1 MVEKSTENIQNF
13 IKENNIKIDQLK
25 IIKLNSKFI
34 NESEIL
40 IDNVVD
46 SIVSE

>member
-1 MVEKSTENIQNF
+1 MIEKSTENIQNF
-13 IKENNIKIDQLK
+13 IKENNLNIDQLK

-40 IDNVVD
+40 LNNNIE